1 MKSRKYR
8 FENLDIFENLEF
20 HPVKIGVRRF
30 ENIVLNVWFSFS
42 DVQAFENLICKYFKD
57 LRKVFKLFPDVQD
70 FQNLSVRIDCAVI

>member
-1 MKSRKYR
+1 MVKSRKYR

-42 DVQAFENLICKYFKD
+42 DVQAFENLICKYFGKIKHKASVIG
-57 LRKVFKLFPDVQD
+57 LKSQIFKALKV
-70 FQNLSVRIDCAVI
+70 